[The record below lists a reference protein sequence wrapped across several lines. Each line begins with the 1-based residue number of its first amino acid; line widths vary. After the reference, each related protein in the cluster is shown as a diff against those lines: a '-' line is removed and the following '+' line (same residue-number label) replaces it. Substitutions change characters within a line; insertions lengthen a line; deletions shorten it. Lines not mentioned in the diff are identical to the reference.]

1 MFRRSWANEGN
12 SPFTPPIQ
20 QVLLA
25 FALPLF
31 LMSWLKRVVRIRDV
45 TESGFLLFWLVVLE
59 PSIDVFQVRG
69 KVT

>member
-25 FALPLF
+25 FALPFPGELAQ
-31 LMSWLKRVVRIRDV
+31 KVVRIRDV

-59 PSIDVFQVRG
+59 PSIDVFQIRG